1 VGQYGWCSQGK
12 SVSSPPKCDPIQ
24 QEYINQGFLYEHHL
38 PNLSFLTNC
47 KSMNWVPFADSLEG
61 GSIANPFQF
70 TDTSEEAFHSLNSQL
85 QLIMNGEAA
94 PSLADAQVL
103 LKTKITME
111 WGVGPVSQKL
121 AARKKD
127 RWPPSKHK

>member
-1 VGQYGWCSQGK
+1 
-12 SVSSPPKCDPIQ
+12 
-24 QEYINQGFLYEHHL
+24 
-38 PNLSFLTNC
+38 
-47 KSMNWVPFADSLEG
+47 MNWVPFADSLEG